1 MGLYINKQEVRSEL
15 QERVAAELRAK
26 ANSTSFTEDDKK
38 PLNDAEDFA
47 YMKGTKKTTSLAW
60 VWIVIALAIIGAAI
74 WLIVVSLNR
83 K

>member
-26 ANSTSFTEDDKK
+26 ANSTSFTEDYKK

-47 YMKGTKKTTSLAW
+47 YMKGTKKTTSLAG
-60 VWIVIALAIIGAAI
+60 VWLFIFLVA
-74 WLIVVSLNR
+74 VVVVVFVATR
-83 K
+83 